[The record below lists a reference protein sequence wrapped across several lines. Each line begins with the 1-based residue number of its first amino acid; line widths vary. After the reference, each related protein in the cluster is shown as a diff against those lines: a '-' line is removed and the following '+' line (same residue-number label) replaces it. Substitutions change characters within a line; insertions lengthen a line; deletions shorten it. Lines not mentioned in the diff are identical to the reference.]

1 MLYYAMTECSKKSNI
16 GETMFASPEKS
27 SDLEISE
34 QVDSIS
40 RIDILCELLNA
51 VPDFVMI
58 LNLHRQIVFGN
69 KAIADFALSQGCKS
83 LFGLRPGELVSCQHA
98 LNAKSG
104 CGTGD
109 ACKTCGAV
117 LSIIQG
123 LSGKSTQ
130 GECRIIRTTDNG
142 MEPLDMRVWTKP
154 FAWNDQTFCLLIL
167 SDISNEKRRQ
177 VLERI
182 FFHDVLN
189 TAGNIWSISELLNDD
204 AIKINEV
211 KKDLKYASTQLIDE
225 INCQRQLLAAENN
238 ELQVKMTKQD
248 SLEFLNSIYRTFRNH
263 EMAADKNIEIDAAS
277 EDFEF
282 LSDGTL
288 LFRIIGNILK
298 NSLEASKAN
307 QTVTL
312 GCRKN
317 ENGYSFWCHNETAM
331 PEEVKLQIFQ
341 RSYSTKGKGR
351 GIGTYSIKLLT
362 EKYLK
367 GKVSFVSEA
376 GTGTIFTVT
385 F

>member
-1 MLYYAMTECSKKSNI
+1 MAANFTKFSTA
-16 GETMFASPEKS
+16 ETMFASPERS
-27 SDLEISE
+27 SEPELKE
-34 QVDSIS
+34 QTDSIS

-51 VPDFVMI
+51 IPDFVMI
-58 LNLHRQIVFGN
+58 LNSNRQIVFGN
-69 KAIADFALSQGCKS
+69 KALADFASSQGCKCF
-83 LFGLRPGELVSCQHA
+83 FGLRPGELVSCQHA

-104 CGTGD
+104 CGTGE

-117 LSIIQG
+117 LSILQG
-123 LSGKSTQ
+123 LEGKSANND
-130 GECRIIRTTDNG
+130 CRIIRITDKG
-142 MEPLDMRVWTKP
+142 IDPLDMRAWTRP
-154 FAWNDQTFCLLIL
+154 FAWNNQTFCLLIL
-167 SDISNEKRRQ
+167 TDISNEKRRQ

-204 AIKINEV
+204 TMKIDEV
-211 KKDLKYASTQLIDE
+211 KKDLRCASSQLIDE

-238 ELQVKMTKQD
+238 ELQVKMSKQD
-248 SLEFLNSIYRTFRNH
+248 SLEFMDSVYRTFRNH
-263 EMAADKNIEIDAAS
+263 EIAADKNIEIDKSS

-282 LSDGTL
+282 ISDATL
-288 LFRIIGNILK
+288 IFRIVGNILK
-298 NSLEASKAN
+298 NSLEASKAR

-317 ENGYSFWCHNETAM
+317 ENDFSFWCHNDSVM
-331 PEEVKLQIFQ
+331 PDDVKLQIFQ

-376 GTGTIFTVT
+376 GAGTVFTVC
-385 F
+385 FKCAP

>member
-1 MLYYAMTECSKKSNI
+1 MMENMPKFTTD
-16 GETMFASPEKS
+16 ETLFASPERS
-27 SDLEISE
+27 SDLEIKE
-34 QVDSIS
+34 QSDSIS

-51 VPDFVMI
+51 IPDFVMI
-58 LNLHRQIVFGN
+58 LNSHRQIVFGN
-69 KAIADFALSQGCKS
+69 EAVSNFALSQGCKG

-104 CGTGD
+104 CGTGE

-123 LSGKSTQ
+123 LEGKTSQ
-130 GECRIIRTTDNG
+130 NDCRIIRLAGNG
-142 MEPLDMRVWTKP
+142 MESLDMRAWTRPFVW
-154 FAWNDQTFCLLIL
+154 NNQTFCLLIL

-177 VLERI
+177 VLEKI

-189 TAGNIWSISELLNDD
+189 TAGNIWGISELLNDD
-204 AIKINEV
+204 AIKVDEV
-211 KKDLKYASTQLIDE
+211 KKDLRYASTQLIDE

-238 ELQVKMTKQD
+238 ELQVNLSKHN
-248 SLEFLNSIYRTFRNH
+248 SLEFLNSVYRAFRNH
-263 EMAADKNIEIDAAS
+263 ESATDKNIDIDKGS

-282 LSDGTL
+282 FSDGTI
-288 LFRIIGNILK
+288 LFRVIGNILK

-317 ENGYSFWCHNETAM
+317 EGEYSFWCHNSTVI

-341 RSYSTKGKGR
+341 RSFTTKGKGR
-351 GIGTYSIKLLT
+351 GIGTYSIKLLA

-367 GKVSFVSEA
+367 GKASFISES
-376 GTGTIFTVT
+376 GTGTVFTVS
-385 F
+385 FKN

>member
-1 MLYYAMTECSKKSNI
+1 MAGQYVKFKTD
-16 GETMFASPEKS
+16 GTMFASPERS
-27 SDLEISE
+27 SDLELKG
-34 QVDSIS
+34 QMDSIS

-51 VPDFVMI
+51 IPDFVMI
-58 LNLHRQIVFGN
+58 LNSHRQIVFGN
-69 KAIADFALSQGCKS
+69 KAIADFALSQGCKCF
-83 LFGLRPGELVSCQHA
+83 FGLRPGELVSCQNA

-104 CGTGD
+104 CGTGE

-123 LSGKSTQ
+123 LEGNSSKND
-130 GECRIIRTTDNG
+130 CRIIRITPSG
-142 MEPLDMRVWTKP
+142 IEPLDMRAWTKP
-154 FAWNDQTFCLLIL
+154 FAWSDQTFCLLIL

-204 AIKINEV
+204 AIEIDEV
-211 KKDLKYASTQLIDE
+211 KKDLRYASTQLIDE

-238 ELQVKMTKQD
+238 ELQVEMTKQN
-248 SLEFLNSIYRTFRNH
+248 SLEFMDSVYRAFRNH
-263 EMAADKNIEIDAAS
+263 EIAVNKNIEIDSAS

-282 LSDGTL
+282 VSDCTL

-307 QTVTL
+307 GTVRL
-312 GCRKN
+312 GCKKS
-317 ENGYSFWCHNETAM
+317 EKGYSFWCHNETVM
-331 PEEVKLQIFQ
+331 PEDVRLQIFQ

-385 F
+385 FKN